1 MFFKIRKI
9 INSAEYYP
17 ESAKKDAEKLFTSFF
32 KMMISMGSDD
42 EKRGS
47 EGDFS
52 DDKIDEESNE
62 PWKEKESVTGESI
75 RN

>member
-1 MFFKIRKI
+1 
-9 INSAEYYP
+9 
-17 ESAKKDAEKLFTSFF
+17 
-32 KMMISMGSDD
+32 MMISMGSDD